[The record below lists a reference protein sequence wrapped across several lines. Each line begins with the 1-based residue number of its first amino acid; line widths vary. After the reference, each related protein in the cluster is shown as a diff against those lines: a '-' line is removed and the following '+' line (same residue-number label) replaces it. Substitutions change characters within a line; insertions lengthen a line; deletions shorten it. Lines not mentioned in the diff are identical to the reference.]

1 MKGKLSPL
9 VFSWKK
15 LITCDKRQQG
25 SYLINEERKAISGGF
40 DGAFLPRGRGPNAE
54 VWRENS

>member
-9 VFSWKK
+9 FFSWEK

-25 SYLINEERKAISGGF
+25 CYVINEERKAISGGF